1 LVSLVAS
8 DVTKQLAT
16 STLTNP
22 QAKCRIC
29 PLLCHLAHN
38 HTFQCSYSLANEY
51 GTRREIVAESKLANW
66 RPSRTAWTCPGC
78 QPVAGVAG
86 YNIYRGGGGPYSKV
100 NSTPDVDATYTDT
113 TVTAGQT
120 YFYVAKC
127 VDNKSRPS
135 NEMEATVPKP
145 LATPPGAFPRNRCF
159 RNSPARPFS
168 RCR

>member
-1 LVSLVAS
+1 MSHMPAALS
-8 DVTKQLAT
+8 
-16 STLTNP
+16 
-22 QAKCRIC
+22 
-29 PLLCHLAHN
+29 LAHS
-38 HTFQCSYSLANEY
+38 HTFQCSYSLANEH
-51 GTRREIVAESKLANW
+51 GTRREIVAESKLTNW

-86 YNIYRGGGGPYSKV
+86 YNIYRLAGGPYSKV
-100 NSTPDVDATYTDT
+100 NSAPDVDATYTDT

-145 LATPPGAFPRNRCF
+145 
-159 RNSPARPFS
+159 
-168 RCR
+168 